1 MMEIDP
7 ILRKE
12 FGRNLFHAAVQAG
25 GVDDFDGD
33 DKYKDNE
40 FGNKEDGESDKE
52 ESAGKGYDDE
62 NYAEQSDKVAEEDG
76 IVAPMPPTEDDAFEV
91 VGDLYDFDVS
101 GYAGCDHCSDG
112 EEY

>member
-1 MMEIDP
+1 MEIDP

-12 FGRNLFHAAVQAG
+12 FGRNLFHAAIQAG
-25 GVDDFDGD
+25 GVGEFDGD
-33 DKYKDNE
+33 DKDKDNE

-52 ESAGKGYDDE
+52 ESVGKGDYGE
-62 NYAEQSDKVAEEDG
+62 NYAEESHKEHEEDD
-76 IVAPMPPTEDDAFEV
+76 IVAPMPPSEDDAFEV

-101 GYAGCDHCSDG
+101 GYAGYDHCSDG